1 MLSQYSLTP
10 GNAAAGVQRCYST
23 RQVEALIAVLND
35 CVAEVVI
42 RSHAAGVRGE
52 HTDLARCV
60 GSRIKGIYQRVE
72 RRVADV
78 VNRLGPVVLR
88 FKGGLDCGEVLL
100 G

>member
-1 MLSQYSLTP
+1 MLPQISLTP
-10 GNAAAGVQRCYST
+10 GNAAAGVQRCDST
-23 RQVEALIAVLND
+23 RQVEPLIAVLYD
-35 CVAEVVI
+35 CVAEAAI

-52 HTDLARCV
+52 HTDLARYV
-60 GSRIKGIYQRVE
+60 GSRIKGICQRVE

-78 VNRLGPVVLR
+78 VNRLEPVVLR